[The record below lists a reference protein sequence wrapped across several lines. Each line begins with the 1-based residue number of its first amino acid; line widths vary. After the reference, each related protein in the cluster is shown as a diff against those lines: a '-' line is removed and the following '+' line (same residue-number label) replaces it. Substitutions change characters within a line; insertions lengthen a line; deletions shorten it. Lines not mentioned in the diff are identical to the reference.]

1 MDYALLQ
8 TLFAGLA
15 LITPVL
21 LYIFKLELDKNIKAA
36 NNSLRDQ
43 IYTALE
49 NSEKERDRELEL
61 LRNTC
66 DRRWDI
72 TKDNFKKLEE
82 SSVRK
87 NQRTEFNSQKIYE
100 QECDTQEL
108 IAFLKKKGL
117 DFYPKQ
123 RRFTSYEKWKTQIP
137 NLKDTLNMELD
148 EEKIEHDAITNDLD

>member
-8 TLFAGLA
+8 TLIAGIA

-36 NNSLRDQ
+36 VNTLKTE

-49 NSEKERDRELEL
+49 TEHRERDRELEIL
-61 LRNTC
+61 KITC
-66 DRRWDI
+66 DRRWEI
-72 TKDNFKKLEE
+72 IKDNFKKLEE

-100 QECDTQEL
+100 QECDLQEL

-117 DFYPKQ
+117 EFYPKQ

-137 NLKDTLNMELD
+137 NLKDTLNMDRE
-148 EEKIEHDAITNDLD
+148 EEKIEKEEEI